1 MNKNISSKYNTME
14 YSTPPLSKFLED
26 ELDLAILESEDIN
39 NKTFTLKE
47 ILSTF
52 KITQNA

>member
-1 MNKNISSKYNTME
+1 ME